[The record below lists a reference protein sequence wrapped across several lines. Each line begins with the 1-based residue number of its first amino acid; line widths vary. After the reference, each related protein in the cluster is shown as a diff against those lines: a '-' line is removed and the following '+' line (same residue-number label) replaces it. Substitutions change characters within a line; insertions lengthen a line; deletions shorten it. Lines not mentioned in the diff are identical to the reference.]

1 MIDDKTGDN
10 GILLEDATGRNNG
23 THLLVQESGQT
34 LGSATDG
41 PNISGGRLI
50 IEHEHV
56 DGGILQRRF
65 WFLLINRY
73 RENESAGSAYVVM
86 EEGNTGDEGNKLS
99 TEDLGTRLV
108 LEDGDRILFEEDIQF
123 DNIVLNGT
131 DSSSV
136 DDADDI
142 IHESG
147 IDFSNDNV
155 TITDSSGAAVNNCIC
170 RYFYRNIISRYTK
183 NKCWY
188 L

>member
-1 MIDDKTGDN
+1 M
-10 GILLEDATGRNNG
+10 
-23 THLLVQESGQT
+23 
-34 LGSATDG
+34 
-41 PNISGGRLI
+41 
-50 IEHEHV
+50 
-56 DGGILQRRF
+56 F
-65 WFLLINRY
+65 
-73 RENESAGSAYVVM
+73 YVVM

-136 DDADDI
+136 DVVDDI

-155 TITDSSGAAVNNCIC
+155 TITDSSGLTVTIVSN
-170 RYFYRNIISRYTK
+170 RYFYRNSYQLEHK
-183 NKCWY
+183 NRCWY

>member
-1 MIDDKTGDN
+1 
-10 GILLEDATGRNNG
+10 
-23 THLLVQESGQT
+23 
-34 LGSATDG
+34 
-41 PNISGGRLI
+41 
-50 IEHEHV
+50 
-56 DGGILQRRF
+56 
-65 WFLLINRY
+65 
-73 RENESAGSAYVVM
+73 M

-136 DDADDI
+136 DGRTDDI

-155 TITDSSGAAVNNCIC
+155 TITDSSGSN
-170 RYFYRNIISRYTK
+170 
-183 NKCWY
+183 
-188 L
+188 